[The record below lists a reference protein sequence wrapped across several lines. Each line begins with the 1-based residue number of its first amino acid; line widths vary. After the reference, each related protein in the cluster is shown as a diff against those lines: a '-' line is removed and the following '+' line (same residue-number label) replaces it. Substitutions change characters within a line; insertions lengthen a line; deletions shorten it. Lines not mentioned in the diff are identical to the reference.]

1 MKVLEALSKQLFGA
15 KYERIGKSL
24 MACLIL
30 FFAIYMAEIR
40 VAIAP
45 RILYLTATVFS
56 AGIMWQTIG
65 SGHNADSFM
74 GVFMLPFRNRSMTIS
89 VVLAFTSYT
98 LITNTF
104 LVLALFFAAHKWS
117 VVQIIVSLLCACNGC
132 FMAAAWYTMTRE
144 KKLLS
149 IVLLWCGAIIL
160 PIIFVQETIVITV
173 LALASLLLSV
183 LRLLLVDAYVFY
195 RPVSAKLLIRH
206 TGETGSVLLYLLRY
220 LLTNKNYL
228 VNTAGLCAVAAFLP
242 VMLGQFEGLSI
253 MPLGFAILCLNTP
266 ICILLSC
273 NPDLEQAV
281 RVLPG
286 QARRFCIRY
295 CLFIFFINAAVNSVY
310 LISWQIQHRGVGGAE
325 IITALLFALQ
335 SATLSVL
342 LEWLRPLRNWKVEND
357 LWRHPRKY
365 LVPLAMML
373 IAALISIWPVG
384 VWIWLCVILAE
395 CFSLLLIA
403 RRI

>member
-1 MKVLEALSKQLFGA
+1 MKVLKTLSKQLFGA

-30 FFAIYMAEIR
+30 FFVIYMTEIR

-56 AGIMWQTIG
+56 AGIMWQAIG
-65 SGHNADSFM
+65 SGKNADSFM
-74 GVFMLPFRNRSMTIS
+74 GLFMLPFGNRRMTVSIM
-89 VVLAFTSYT
+89 LAFTGYT
-98 LITNTF
+98 LITQSF
-104 LVLALFFAAHKWS
+104 LVMVLFYAACEWS
-117 VVQIIVSLLCACNGC
+117 AVQIIVSLLCACNGC
-132 FMAAAWYTMTRE
+132 FVAAAWYTMTRK
-144 KKLLS
+144 KKLLP
-149 IVLLWCGAIIL
+149 IVLLWFGAIIL

-173 LALASLLLSV
+173 LALASMLLSI

-195 RPVSAKLLIRH
+195 RPVSAKVLIRH
-206 TGETGSVLLYLLRY
+206 TGKNGSVLLYLLRY

-242 VMLGQFEGLSI
+242 AMLGQFEGLSI

-273 NPDLEQAV
+273 DPDLEQAI

-286 QARRFCIRY
+286 QAKRFCTRY
-295 CLFIFFINAAVNSVY
+295 SLFIFSVNAAVNSVY
-310 LISWQIQHRGVGGAE
+310 LISWQIQYNGVGCIE
-325 IITALLFALQ
+325 IMTALLFALQ
-335 SATLSVL
+335 SAALSVL
-342 LEWLRPLRNWKVEND
+342 LEWLRPLRNWKIEND

-373 IAALISIWPVG
+373 IAALISIWPIG
-384 VWIWLCVILAE
+384 VWIWLCAILAE

>member
-1 MKVLEALSKQLFGA
+1 MKVLKALSKQLFGA

-30 FFAIYMAEIR
+30 FFVIYMTEIR

-56 AGIMWQTIG
+56 AGIMWQAIG
-65 SGHNADSFM
+65 SGKNADSFM
-74 GVFMLPFRNRSMTIS
+74 GLFMLPFGNRRMTVSIM
-89 VVLAFTSYT
+89 LAFTGYT
-98 LITNTF
+98 LITQSF
-104 LVLALFFAAHKWS
+104 LVMVLFYAACEWS
-117 VVQIIVSLLCACNGC
+117 AVQIIVSLLCACNGC
-132 FMAAAWYTMTRE
+132 FIAAAWYTMTRK
-144 KKLLS
+144 KKLLP
-149 IVLLWCGAIIL
+149 IVLLWFGAIIL

-173 LALASLLLSV
+173 LALASMLLSI

-195 RPVSAKLLIRH
+195 RPVSAKVLIRH
-206 TGETGSVLLYLLRY
+206 TGKNGSVLLYLLRY

-242 VMLGQFEGLSI
+242 AMLGQFEGLSI

-273 NPDLEQAV
+273 DPDLEQAI

-286 QARRFCIRY
+286 QAKRFCTRY
-295 CLFIFFINAAVNSVY
+295 SLFIFSVNAAVNSVY
-310 LISWQIQHRGVGGAE
+310 LISWQIQHSGVGCIE
-325 IITALLFALQ
+325 IMTALLFALQ
-335 SATLSVL
+335 SAALSVL
-342 LEWLRPLRNWKVEND
+342 LEWLRPLRNWKIEND

-373 IAALISIWPVG
+373 IAALISIWPIG
-384 VWIWLCVILAE
+384 VWIWLCAILAE